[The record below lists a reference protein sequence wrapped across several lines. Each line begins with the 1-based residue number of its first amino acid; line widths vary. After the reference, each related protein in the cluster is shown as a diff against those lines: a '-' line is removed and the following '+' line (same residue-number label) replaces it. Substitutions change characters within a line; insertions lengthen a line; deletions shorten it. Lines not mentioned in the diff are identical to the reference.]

1 MISTIDGLSGTAAA
15 DTMRDVLRIDFVT
28 LFPEMMLGAARHSML
43 KRAEDSGLVAFGAV
57 DPRSFAADRH
67 RTVDDTPFGGG
78 PGMLMKPEPLDAA
91 IRSILPQ
98 PAKGTAVVMPDPTGT
113 PFTQNDAAELAGSG
127 HVVFVC
133 GHYEGIDERIA
144 DKWVTHRFSI
154 GDYVLTGGELPAL
167 VMADAIVRLVPGVLG
182 DAASLAIDS
191 HADGLLSAP
200 QYTRPDVWE
209 GLEVPTVLRSGDHG
223 AIAKWK
229 RRQALL
235 ATRQRRPDLFAR
247 ANLAKS
253 DLDLLQ
259 SSFAGSDRSA
269 CPENEPGHADADET
283 PPGSDRR

>member
-1 MISTIDGLSGTAAA
+1 M
-15 DTMRDVLRIDFVT
+15 T
-28 LFPEMMLGAARHSML
+28 LFPEMVLGAVRHSML
-43 KRAEDSGLVAFGAV
+43 RRAEESGLVAFHAV
-57 DPRSFAADRH
+57 DPRSFATDRH
-67 RTVDDTPFGGG
+67 RTVDDTPYGGG

-91 IRSILPQ
+91 IRSILPH
-98 PAKGTAVVMPDPTGT
+98 PGTGAAVVMPDPTGT
-113 PFTQNDAAELAGSG
+113 TFTQSDAAYLAKTG

-144 DKWVTHRFSI
+144 QKWITHRFSI

-167 VMADAIVRLVPGVLG
+167 VIADAIVRLVPGVLG
-182 DAASLAIDS
+182 DAASLEIDS
-191 HADGLLSAP
+191 HAEGLLSAP
-200 QYTRPDVWE
+200 QYTRPEVWE
-209 GLEVPTVLRSGDHG
+209 GLEVPAILRSGDHG

-229 RRQALL
+229 RREALL
-235 ATRQRRPDLFAR
+235 ATRERRPDLFAR

-269 CPENEPGHADADET
+269 CPETDAGHIDADET